1 MMDDYEPVA
10 SFGEEAAEAYDEAS
24 TRGDE
29 EETVDFLEQLAIDGP
44 VLELAIGTGRVAL
57 PLAERGLRV
66 VGLSSVYLGLSSVYL
81 TWKGSVSESWAS
93 LRPPLRTSTR
103 TS

>member
-66 VGLSSVYLGLSSVYL
+66 VGLSSVYL